1 MMGVAY
7 HLKDLCLL
15 LYLCNSMDD
24 DATVSISTDNLLEEF
39 QEARESPMPPLWRSQ
54 AEKTAAKM
62 LVARSGNQGICN
74 KEERPQLACVY
85 CEKTEKLF
93 SNVCQ
98 PPEKELWCMNTES
111 AYHTLLEINHVKAA

>member
-1 MMGVAY
+1 
-7 HLKDLCLL
+7 
-15 LYLCNSMDD
+15 
-24 DATVSISTDNLLEEF
+24 
-39 QEARESPMPPLWRSQ
+39 
-54 AEKTAAKM
+54 M

-74 KEERPQLACVY
+74 KEELPQLACVY

-98 PPEKELWCMNTES
+98 PPEKDLRCTNTEG